1 MQTGGRQPV
10 RRPVRQFPIG
20 QDTAVTGVEW
30 LRTWFERIIEWLV
43 IVLMVVLFAEVTL
56 GVLFRMAGDPL
67 VWYDE
72 IASILLAWLTY
83 YASVLAALKRAHI
96 GVPGFVR
103 SLAPAPRVAVLIVSE
118 AMVIGF
124 FVLLAWLGV
133 AIHEVLTTDFLV
145 SLPDVSSAYVQ
156 SVIPIGATLFV
167 IAELLVLPEAIAEA
181 RRAGRSGS
189 GLAER
194 LH

>member
-1 MQTGGRQPV
+1 
-10 RRPVRQFPIG
+10 
-20 QDTAVTGVEW
+20 VTGIAW
-30 LRTWFERIIEWLV
+30 LRQRFEVFMEWVV
-43 IVLMVVLFAEVTL
+43 IVLMLLLFAEVTI
-56 GVLFRMAGDPL
+56 GVLFRMAGEPL

-72 IASILLAWLTY
+72 VASILLAWLTY

-103 SLAPAPRVAVLIVSE
+103 SLAPGPRLVALLISE

-133 AIHEVLTTDFLV
+133 SIHEVLMSDFLV
-145 SLPDVSSAYVQ
+145 SLPEVSSAYVQ

-167 IAELLVLPEAIAEA
+167 IAELLALPEAIADA
-181 RRAGRSGS
+181 RGS
-189 GLAER
+189 APGGSDLAER

>member
-1 MQTGGRQPV
+1 MTGIAR
-10 RRPVRQFPIG
+10 
-20 QDTAVTGVEW
+20 
-30 LRTWFERIIEWLV
+30 LRHRFERFIEWVV
-43 IVLMVVLFAEVTL
+43 IVLMLLLFAEVTV
-56 GVLFRMAGDPL
+56 GVLFRMAGEPL

-83 YASVLAALKRAHI
+83 YASVLAALRRAHI

-103 SLAPAPRVAVLIVSE
+103 SLAPVPRVAALIVSE

-133 AIHEVLTTDFLV
+133 TIHEVLTTDFLV

-181 RRAGRSGS
+181 RRGGQSGV

>member
-1 MQTGGRQPV
+1 MTGM
-10 RRPVRQFPIG
+10 
-20 QDTAVTGVEW
+20 AW
-30 LRTWFERIIEWLV
+30 LRHYFERIIEWVV
-43 IVLMVVLFAEVTL
+43 IILMVLLFAEVTI
-56 GVLFRMAGDPL
+56 GVIFRMAGEPL

-83 YASVLAALKRAHI
+83 YASVYAALRRAHI

-103 SLAPAPRVAVLIVSE
+103 ALAPGPRLAAVIAAESL
-118 AMVIGF
+118 VIGF

-133 AIHEVLTTDFLV
+133 AIHEVLLADYLV
-145 SLPDVSSAYVQ
+145 SLPEVSSAYVQ

-167 IAELLVLPEAIAEA
+167 IAELLVLPEALAEA
-181 RRAGRSGS
+181 RGTGGGGSDLAGK
-189 GLAER
+189 

>member
-1 MQTGGRQPV
+1 M
-10 RRPVRQFPIG
+10 
-20 QDTAVTGVEW
+20 W
-30 LRTWFERIIEWLV
+30 LRHRFERLMEWVV
-43 IVLMVVLFAEVTL
+43 IALMLLLFAEVTV
-56 GVLFRMAGDPL
+56 GVIFRMVGEPL

-103 SLAPAPRVAVLIVSE
+103 SLAPVPRMVALIASE

-133 AIHEVLTTDFLV
+133 TIHDVLTTDFLV
-145 SLPDVSSAYVQ
+145 SLPEVSSAYVQ

-167 IAELLVLPEAIAEA
+167 IAELLALPQAIAEA
-181 RRAGRSGS
+181 RRRGPSGPD
-189 GLAER
+189 LAER